1 MKIIFTIYIVFFHSI
16 VIVNGQLRFDKI
28 FSDNMVLQRNQP
40 IKIWGI
46 AKPGSIIQVSKGDE
60 KKITKTKSD
69 ATWFVVFNAEKAN
82 ASPQSIKAKT
92 NADSISIN
100 NILIGDI
107 WLCIGQSNMEWPM
120 FKEEHF
126 SQEKSNSN
134 NALLRWYNP
143 TYAGKNTYNQLYT
156 DSIKANLNSENF
168 YKGAWQQSDINTSGL
183 MSAVAYYFGKNIINK
198 INIPIGLI
206 NLSIGGAPLETF
218 ISTESFKASKNF
230 SNKIFAN
237 WINNNALPVWIRERG
252 LQNLGKTDSNES
264 SDTFNSNHAFKP
276 GFAFE
281 SGIRPLINLSITGIL
296 CYQGESNAQE
306 LDRVFE
312 YGELTKL
319 LINDYRKIWSQPTL
333 PFYFTQLSSVDTLQ
347 YKGHFWPQFRNE
359 QRKIIQLIPYT
370 GMAVTSDVGSKN
382 DVHPTNKKVVG
393 ERLALLALSKTYFQS
408 IAYSGPEPISAN
420 FRNNKIIITFKITGG
435 LLQTSDSS
443 ILRGFSLDGLNPIA
457 ATINKNNIVINTNK
471 KPEFIYYGWQPYSIG
486 NLINQSLLPA
496 STFKIP
502 VK

>member
-1 MKIIFTIYIVFFHSI
+1 
-16 VIVNGQLRFDKI
+16 
-28 FSDNMVLQRNQP
+28 
-40 IKIWGI
+40 
-46 AKPGSIIQVSKGDE
+46 
-60 KKITKTKSD
+60 
-69 ATWFVVFNAEKAN
+69 
-82 ASPQSIKAKT
+82 
-92 NADSISIN
+92 
-100 NILIGDI
+100 
-107 WLCIGQSNMEWPM
+107 
-120 FKEEHF
+120 
-126 SQEKSNSN
+126 
-134 NALLRWYNP
+134 LLRWYNP

-168 YKGAWQQSDINTSGL
+168 YKGAWQQSDTTTSGL

-218 ISTESFKASKNF
+218 ISTESFKASKKF

-281 SGIRPLINLSITGIL
+281 YGIRPLINLSITGIL

-319 LINDYRKIWSQPTL
+319 LINDYRKKWSQPTL
-333 PFYFTQLSSVDTLQ
+333 PFYFTQLSSIDTLQ

-420 FRNNKIIITFKITGG
+420 FRNNKIIITFKHTGV

>member
-1 MKIIFTIYIVFFHSI
+1 MKIIFTIYIVFFYSI
-16 VIVNGQLRFDKI
+16 IIVNGQLKFDKI

-69 ATWFVVFNAEKAN
+69 ATWIVVFNAEKAN
-82 ASPQSIKAKT
+82 ASPQSIKVKT

-100 NILIGDI
+100 NILIGDV

-126 SQEKSNSN
+126 RQEKSNSN

-143 TYAGKNTYNQLYT
+143 TYAGKNTYNQLFT

-168 YKGAWQQSDINTSGL
+168 YKGAWQQSDTTTSGL

-218 ISTESFKASKNF
+218 ISTESFKASKKF
-230 SNKIFAN
+230 SNKIFGN
-237 WINNNALPVWIRERG
+237 WISNNTLPVWIRERG
-252 LQNLGKTDSNES
+252 LQNLGKIDTSES
-264 SDTFNSNHAFKP
+264 GNKLNSNHAFKP

-281 SGIRPLINLSITGIL
+281 YGIRPLINLSITGIL

-319 LINDYRKIWSQPTL
+319 LINDYRKIWNQPSL
-333 PFYFTQLSSVDTLQ
+333 PFYFTQLSSIDTLQ

-370 GMAVTSDVGSKN
+370 GMAVASDVGSKN

-408 IAYSGPEPISAN
+408 IAYSGPEPNSAN
-420 FRNNKIIITFKITGG
+420 FRNNKIIITFKHTGV

>member
-1 MKIIFTIYIVFFHSI
+1 MKIIFTIYLVLFYSI
-16 VIVNGQLRFDKI
+16 IIVNGQLKFDKI
-28 FSDNMVLQRNQP
+28 FSDNMVLQRDKP

-46 AKPGSIIQVSKGDE
+46 AKPGSIIQVSKGDQ

-69 ATWFVVFNAEKAN
+69 ATWFVIFNAEKAN
-82 ASPQSIKAKT
+82 TSPQAIKAKT

-100 NILIGDI
+100 NILIGDV

-126 SQEKSNSN
+126 RQEKSNSN
-134 NALLRWYNP
+134 NPLLRWYNS
-143 TYAGKNTYNQLYT
+143 TYAGKNTYNQLFT

-168 YKGAWQQSDINTSGL
+168 YKGAWQQSDTTTSGL
-183 MSAVAYYFGKNIINK
+183 MSAVAYYFGKSISNK

-206 NLSIGGAPLETF
+206 NLSIGGAAIESF
-218 ISTESFKASKNF
+218 ISIAAFQASKKF
-230 SNKIFAN
+230 SNKIFGN

-281 SGIRPLINLSITGIL
+281 SGIRPLTNLSITGIL

-319 LINDYRKIWSQPTL
+319 LINDYRKIWRQPTL
-333 PFYFTQLSSVDTLQ
+333 PFYFTQLSSIDTLK

-359 QRKIIQLIPYT
+359 QRKIIQLIPHT
-370 GMAVTSDVGSKN
+370 GMAVTSDFGFRN

-393 ERLALLALSKTYFQS
+393 ERLALLALSKTYFQN
-408 IAYSGPEPISAN
+408 IEYSGPEPFSAN
-420 FRNNKIIITFKITGG
+420 FKNNKIIITFKHTGG
-435 LLQTSDSS
+435 ILRTSDSTT
-443 ILRGFSLDGLNPIA
+443 LRGFSLDGRNPIP
-457 ATINKNNIVINTNK
+457 ATINKYNIVINTNI

-486 NLINQSLLPA
+486 NLINQSLLPT
-496 STFKIP
+496 STFKIS